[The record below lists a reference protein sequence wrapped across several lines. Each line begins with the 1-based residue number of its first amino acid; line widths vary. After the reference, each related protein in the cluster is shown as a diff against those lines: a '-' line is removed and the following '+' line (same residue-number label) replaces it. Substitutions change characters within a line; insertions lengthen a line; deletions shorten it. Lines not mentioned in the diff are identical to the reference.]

1 MNILLVITDNTGL
14 QYHRQISPHIVLDE
28 ITGGSAINV
37 TSTNNFDLYSD
48 AKLKDQQ
55 IVIFLRAISMTRA
68 SAEVVKR
75 CHRNGCKVILDI
87 DDYWNLP
94 SDHGMFKY
102 RPPFFEINTVE
113 AIESVDLV
121 TTTTNFFAKI
131 IKPFNRNVKVL
142 PNCID
147 LKQEQWTTPKS
158 ESDSVRFGWVG
169 GVWHK
174 QDIELMEDS
183 INYLYNDRQLT
194 GYNICLGGWSDNQEY
209 HTIENIMAA
218 RGRSGQR
225 YMRITGTDHNHY
237 GHIYDYIDVALIPL
251 RNNMFNNC
259 KSPLKLIEAGAKG
272 CAAIASNIHPYNQ
285 FPDGTFYKIE
295 TYDNKKGWYKAIK
308 NLLNNPRQR
317 EDLANNLKEY
327 CEKEFDAKEWALT
340 RYQTYLD
347 LLK

>member
-37 TSTNNFDLYSD
+37 TSTSNFDLYPD
-48 AKLKDQQ
+48 EKLKDQQ
-55 IVIFLRAISMTRA
+55 IVIFLRVISMNRK
-68 SAEVVKR
+68 SAEVVRR
-75 CHRNGCKVILDI
+75 CHRNGCRVILDI

-94 SDHGMFKY
+94 SDHGMYKY
-102 RPPFFEINTVE
+102 RPSFFEINTVE

-121 TTTTNFFAKI
+121 TTTTKFFAKI
-131 IKPFNRNVKVL
+131 IKPFNKNIQVL

-147 LKQEQWTTPKS
+147 KKQEQWTTPKVK
-158 ESDSVRFGWVG
+158 SDNVRFGWVG
-169 GVWHK
+169 GVWHL
-174 QDIELMEDS
+174 QDIALMEDS
-183 INYLYNDRQLT
+183 ISYLYNDRT
-194 GYNICLGGWSDNQEY
+194 IVDYNICLGGWNDNQEY
-209 HTIENIMAA
+209 RQIEMIMAA

-225 YMRITGTDHNHY
+225 YIRINGMDHNHY
-237 GHIYDYIDVALIPL
+237 GQIYDYLDVVMIPL

-285 FPDGTFYKIE
+285 FPDNTYHKIE
-295 TYDNKKGWYKAIK
+295 GYDNKKGWYKAIK
-308 NLLNNPRQR
+308 LLNNNERMR

-327 CEKEFDAKEWALT
+327 CDKEFDAKEWALT

-347 LLK
+347 LIK

>member
-37 TSTNNFDLYSD
+37 TSTSNFDLYPD
-48 AKLKDQQ
+48 EKLKDQQ
-55 IVIFLRAISMTRA
+55 IVIFLRVISMNRK

-75 CHRNGCKVILDI
+75 CHRNGCRVILDI

-94 SDHGMFKY
+94 SDHGMYKY
-102 RPPFFEINTVE
+102 RPSFFEINTVE

-121 TTTTNFFAKI
+121 TTTTKFFAKI
-131 IKPFNRNVKVL
+131 IKPFNKNIQVL

-147 LKQEQWTTPKS
+147 KKQEQWTTPKVK
-158 ESDSVRFGWVG
+158 SDKVRFGWVG
-169 GVWHK
+169 GVWHL
-174 QDIELMEDS
+174 QDIALMEDS
-183 INYLYNDRQLT
+183 ISYLYNDRT
-194 GYNICLGGWSDNQEY
+194 IVDYNICLGGWNDNQEY
-209 HTIENIMAA
+209 RQIEMIMAA

-225 YMRITGTDHNHY
+225 YIRINGMDHNHY
-237 GHIYDYIDVALIPL
+237 GQIYDYLDVVMIPL

-285 FPDGTFYKIE
+285 FPDGTYYKIE
-295 TYDNKKGWYKAIK
+295 GYDNKKGWYKAIK
-308 NLLNNPRQR
+308 LLNNNERMR

-327 CEKEFDAKEWALT
+327 CDKEFDAKEWALT

-347 LLK
+347 LIK

>member
-37 TSTNNFDLYSD
+37 TSTSNFDLYPD
-48 AKLKDQQ
+48 EKLKDQQ
-55 IVIFLRAISMTRA
+55 IVIFLRVISMNRK
-68 SAEVVKR
+68 SAEVVRR
-75 CHRNGCKVILDI
+75 CHRNGCRVILDI

-94 SDHGMFKY
+94 SDHGMYKY
-102 RPPFFEINTVE
+102 RPSFFEINTVE

-121 TTTTNFFAKI
+121 TTTTKFFAKI
-131 IKPFNRNVKVL
+131 IKPFNKNIQVL

-147 LKQEQWTTPKS
+147 KKQEQWTTPKVK
-158 ESDSVRFGWVG
+158 SDKVRFGWVG
-169 GVWHK
+169 GVWHL
-174 QDIELMEDS
+174 QDIALMEDS
-183 INYLYNDRQLT
+183 ISYLYNDRT
-194 GYNICLGGWSDNQEY
+194 IVDYNICLGGWNDNQEY
-209 HTIENIMAA
+209 RQIEMIMAA

-225 YMRITGTDHNHY
+225 YIRINGMDHNHY
-237 GHIYDYIDVALIPL
+237 GQIYDYLDVVMIPL

-285 FPDGTFYKIE
+285 FPDGTYYKIE
-295 TYDNKKGWYKAIK
+295 GYDNKKGWYKAIK
-308 NLLNNPRQR
+308 LLNNNERMR

-327 CEKEFDAKEWALT
+327 CDKEFDAKEWALT

-347 LLK
+347 LIK

>member
-37 TSTNNFDLYSD
+37 TSTSNFDLYPD
-48 AKLKDQQ
+48 EKLKDQQ
-55 IVIFLRAISMTRA
+55 IVIFLRVISMNRK
-68 SAEVVKR
+68 SAEVVRR
-75 CHRNGCKVILDI
+75 CHRNGCRVILDI

-94 SDHGMFKY
+94 SDHGMYKY
-102 RPPFFEINTVE
+102 RPSFFEINTVE

-121 TTTTNFFAKI
+121 TTTTKFFAKI
-131 IKPFNRNVKVL
+131 IKPFNKNIQVL

-147 LKQEQWTTPKS
+147 KKQEQWTTPKVK
-158 ESDSVRFGWVG
+158 SDKVRFGWVG
-169 GVWHK
+169 GVWHL
-174 QDIELMEDS
+174 QDIALIEDS
-183 INYLYNDRQLT
+183 ISYLYNDRT
-194 GYNICLGGWSDNQEY
+194 IVDYNICLGGWNDNQEY
-209 HTIENIMAA
+209 RQIEMIMAA

-225 YMRITGTDHNHY
+225 YIRINGMDHNHY
-237 GHIYDYIDVALIPL
+237 GQIYDYLDVVMIPL

-285 FPDGTFYKIE
+285 FPDGTYYKIE
-295 TYDNKKGWYKAIK
+295 GYDNKKGWYKAIK
-308 NLLNNPRQR
+308 LLNNNERMR

-327 CEKEFDAKEWALT
+327 CDKEFDAKEWALT

-347 LLK
+347 LIK